1 MILTMAMTTCTA
13 CGVWV
18 VRCWEM
24 TTVGR
29 RKRLPTGRLQLVYSL
44 VSTCAAVMAIIWK
57 TCSAIFSTLLQTYR
71 CPPLEA
77 GNQRPSVHHQRRAL
91 PSMTSNSCAFAW
103 LNMHSISVVRTS
115 IYVYWTLLNWLFFV
129 CRRFSLLLI
138 TQLDTST
145 RWFLF
150 FLNEFAAA
158 AVATLLSFHHSHLS
172 TSTQSL
178 YYCKLIFHTR
188 LINSGKDRCTTS
200 NKLIPVL
207 CRHSRQLWY
216 DYILIFLI

>member
-1 MILTMAMTTCTA
+1 MQRWWPSSGRHAQQSSRHYFRHIAVHHWKLGINGQVSTTRDKHYLQWHRTAVHSHGWTCTRYQ
-13 CGVWV
+13 W
-18 VRCWEM
+18 WE
-24 TTVGR
+24 
-29 RKRLPTGRLQLVYSL
+29 
-44 VSTCAAVMAIIWK
+44 
-57 TCSAIFSTLLQTYR
+57 
-71 CPPLEA
+71 
-77 GNQRPSVHHQRRAL
+77 HQFMFTEL
-91 PSMTSNSCAFAW
+91 
-103 LNMHSISVVRTS
+103 
-115 IYVYWTLLNWLFFV
+115 YWTDFFSFADDSVFSWLLSWT
-129 CRRFSLLLI
+129 R
-138 TQLDTST
+138 QLDG
-145 RWFLF
+145 FLFF

-216 DYILIFLI
+216 DYILI

>member
-1 MILTMAMTTCTA
+1 M
-13 CGVWV
+13 

-77 GNQRPSVHHQRRAL
+77 GNQRPSVHHQRQAL

-103 LNMHSISVVRTS
+103 LNMHSISVTIQS
-115 IYVYWTLLNWLFFV
+115 
-129 CRRFSLLLI
+129 SL
-138 TQLDTST
+138 DYSVGHVNSMV
-145 RWFLF
+145 FYFF

-207 CRHSRQLWY
+207 CRHSRQL
-216 DYILIFLI
+216 